1 MKTWKIWKNRSEPYW
16 KINRLYPMKP
26 LGIKIIKVSALFLVL
41 LFSILMLK
49 TISQYTSLEKNIGFL
64 AFKQQVVNNP
74 YWMTFFYIHI
84 FSITL
89 CLLAGLTQ
97 FSNRFLTENKNL
109 HKIIGKIYVYNI
121 LIINV
126 PACFVL
132 GLFSNG
138 GIIGI
143 TGFLIQ
149 DVLWAYFTVAA
160 ILCIKNGNVNAHRMY
175 MILSYAVTTTA
186 ITFRI
191 IKNLFYHETR
201 HDYQLFYGLNVWAA
215 LIINLF
221 VAYLIFRKE
230 TLLPRKIN
238 RRKENTQTEE

>member
-1 MKTWKIWKNRSEPYW
+1 MTKS
-16 KINRLYPMKP
+16 
-26 LGIKIIKVSALFLVL
+26 LGIKTAKVIAVFSVFI
-41 LFSILMLK
+41 FSILMLK
-49 TISQYTSLEKNIGFL
+49 VISQYTSFDKTVGFL

-89 CLLAGLTQ
+89 CFLAGLTQ
-97 FSNRFLTENKNL
+97 FSPQFLRENRSL
-109 HKIIGKIYVYNI
+109 HKMIGKVYVYNI

-138 GIIGI
+138 GLIGI
-143 TGFLIQ
+143 TGFLTQ
-149 DVLWAYFTVAA
+149 DILWAYFTIAA
-160 ILCIKNGNVNAHRMY
+160 VLSIKKGNIIRHKNF

-191 IKNLFYHETR
+191 IKNLFYNEKL
-201 HDYQLFYGLNVWAA
+201 HDYELFYGINVWLA
-215 LIINLF
+215 LVINLLI
-221 VAYLIFRKE
+221 AYYFLKRR
-230 TLLPRKIN
+230 LPHYR
-238 RRKENTQTEE
+238 

>member
-1 MKTWKIWKNRSEPYW
+1 MKC
-16 KINRLYPMKP
+16 
-26 LGIKIIKVSALFLVL
+26 LGIKIIKVTALFLVL

-49 TISQYTSLEKNIGFL
+49 TISQYTSFNKHIGFL

-74 YWMTFFYIHI
+74 YWMAFFYIHI

-97 FSNRFLTENKNL
+97 FSNRFLTENRGL
-109 HKIIGKIYVYNI
+109 HQIIGKIYVYNI

-138 GIIGI
+138 GLIGI
-143 TGFLIQ
+143 AGFLIQ
-149 DVLWAYFTVAA
+149 DILWAYFTIAA
-160 ILCIKNGNVNAHRMY
+160 VFSIKKGNIGNHKMY

-191 IKNLFYHETR
+191 VKNMFYNEER
-201 HDYQLFYGLNVWAA
+201 HDYELFYGLNVWAA
-215 LIINLF
+215 LFINLF
-221 VAYLIFRKE
+221 IAYLILKKDSFL
-230 TLLPRKIN
+230 TGKIN
-238 RRKENTQTEE
+238 SGKED

>member
-1 MKTWKIWKNRSEPYW
+1 MKS
-16 KINRLYPMKP
+16 
-26 LGIKIIKVSALFLVL
+26 LGIKTVKAIALFLVF

-49 TISQYTSLEKNIGFL
+49 TISQYTSFNKHIGFL
-64 AFKQQVVNNP
+64 AFKQQVVDNP

-97 FSNRFLTENKNL
+97 FSNRFLAENRNL

-138 GIIGI
+138 GLIGI

-149 DVLWAYFTVAA
+149 DILWAYFTIAA
-160 ILCIKNGNVNAHRMY
+160 VIFIKKGNISRHRMY

-191 IKNLFYHETR
+191 IKNLFYSEAHHPHRPTR
-201 HDYQLFYGLNVWAA
+201 ADFSHNSRSHSRNPDAPAVDSC
-215 LIINLF
+215 
-221 VAYLIFRKE
+221 
-230 TLLPRKIN
+230 
-238 RRKENTQTEE
+238 

>member
-1 MKTWKIWKNRSEPYW
+1 MKT
-16 KINRLYPMKP
+16 
-26 LGIKIIKVSALFLVL
+26 LGIKTLKTTAAFSVL

-49 TISQYTSLEKNIGFL
+49 TISQYTSLEKNTGFL

-74 YWMTFFYIHI
+74 YWMAFFYIHI

-97 FSNRFLTENKNL
+97 FSNRFLTENRNL

-160 ILCIKNGNVNAHRMY
+160 VIFIKKGNTGRHRIY
-175 MILSYAVTTTA
+175 MMLSYAVTTTA

-191 IKNLFYHETR
+191 VKHLFYNEGY
-201 HDYQLFYGLNVWAA
+201 HDYELFYGLNVWAA
-215 LIINLF
+215 LLINLF
-221 VAYLIFRKE
+221 IALLIAGKE
-230 TLLPRKIN
+230 SLLTGKIN
-238 RRKENTQTEE
+238 RGKEN

>member
-1 MKTWKIWKNRSEPYW
+1 MFMKS
-16 KINRLYPMKP
+16 
-26 LGIKIIKVSALFLVL
+26 LGIKILKAAALFLIF

-49 TISQYTSLEKNIGFL
+49 VISQYTSFDKNIGFL

-84 FSITL
+84 FSITF

-97 FSNRFLTENKNL
+97 FSSRLLAESRNL
-109 HKIIGKIYVYNI
+109 HRIVGKIYVYNI

-126 PACFVL
+126 PACFIL

-138 GIIGI
+138 GLIGI

-149 DVLWAYFTVAA
+149 DVLWAYFTIAA
-160 ILCIKNGNVNAHRMY
+160 VISVKKGNISRHKMY
-175 MILSYAVTTTA
+175 MTLSYAVTTTA

-191 IKNLFYHETR
+191 IKNLLYNETR
-201 HDYQLFYGLNVWAA
+201 HDYELFYGLNVWAA
-215 LIINLF
+215 LLINLF
-221 VAYLIFRKE
+221 IAYLMLRK
-230 TLLPRKIN
+230 
-238 RRKENTQTEE
+238 NTSVIGKN

>member
-1 MKTWKIWKNRSEPYW
+1 MKKS
-16 KINRLYPMKP
+16 
-26 LGIKIIKVSALFLVL
+26 LGIKIFTVIALFSVMI
-41 LFSILMLK
+41 FSILMLK
-49 TISQYTSLEKNIGFL
+49 TISQYTSFEKNIGFL
-64 AFKQQVVNNP
+64 LFKQQVVSNP
-74 YWMTFFYIHI
+74 YWMFFFYVHI

-97 FSNRFLTENKNL
+97 FSNQFLTENRRL
-109 HKIIGKIYVYNI
+109 HKIIGKMYVYNI

-138 GIIGI
+138 GLIGI

-149 DVLWAYFTVAA
+149 DFLWAYLTAA
-160 ILCIKNGNVNAHRMY
+160 AVLSIKKGNITRHRNY

-191 IKNLFYHETR
+191 IKNLFYNEKLHHYE
-201 HDYQLFYGLNVWAA
+201 LFYGLNVWAA
-215 LIINLF
+215 LFINLMI
-221 VAYLIFRKE
+221 AYLILRRNSV
-230 TLLPRKIN
+230 LSIN
-238 RRKENTQTEE
+238 SNGFKTNIKTDSQYQKK

>member
-1 MKTWKIWKNRSEPYW
+1 MVKSLGTKIVHALAIFSV
-16 KINRLYPMKP
+16 
-26 LGIKIIKVSALFLVL
+26 II
-41 LFSILMLK
+41 FSILMLK
-49 TISQYTSLEKNIGFL
+49 VVSQYTSFEKNVAFL

-74 YWMTFFYIHI
+74 YWLTFFYIHI

-97 FSNRFLTENKNL
+97 FSNQFLMENRKL
-109 HKIIGKIYVYNI
+109 HRIIGKIYVYNI

-138 GIIGI
+138 GLIGI

-149 DVLWAYFTVAA
+149 DILWAYCTIAA
-160 ILCIKNGNVNAHRMY
+160 VLLVKKGNIAGHRNY

-191 IKNLFYHETR
+191 IKNLFYNEQY
-201 HDYQLFYGLNVWAA
+201 HDYQLFYGINVWLA
-215 LIINLF
+215 LFINVLIAYLVVKKSQNTLSSQVKIINKNSKDDKQDQ
-221 VAYLIFRKE
+221 RK
-230 TLLPRKIN
+230 
-238 RRKENTQTEE
+238 

>member
-1 MKTWKIWKNRSEPYW
+1 MKY
-16 KINRLYPMKP
+16 
-26 LGIKIIKVSALFLVL
+26 LGIKIIKATALFLVL

-64 AFKQQVVNNP
+64 AFKQQVVDNP

-97 FSNRFLTENKNL
+97 FSSGFLAENRNL
-109 HKIIGKIYVYNI
+109 HQIIGKIYVYNI

-138 GIIGI
+138 GLVGI
-143 TGFLIQ
+143 AGFLVQ
-149 DVLWAYFTVAA
+149 DFLWAYFTIAA
-160 ILCIKNGNVNAHRMY
+160 VLSIKKRNINRHRMF
-175 MILSYAVTTTA
+175 MILSYSVTTTA

-191 IKNLFYHETR
+191 VKNLFYNEAK

-215 LIINLF
+215 LLINLF
-221 VAYLIFRKE
+221 IAYLILRKDS
-230 TLLPRKIN
+230 LLTGKIN
-238 RRKENTQTEE
+238 GRKENIKTEK

>member
-1 MKTWKIWKNRSEPYW
+1 MTKSLRVKIA
-16 KINRLYPMKP
+16 
-26 LGIKIIKVSALFLVL
+26 KVVAVFSVFI
-41 LFSILMLK
+41 FSILMLK
-49 TISQYTSLEKNIGFL
+49 TISQYTSLDKTVGFL

-74 YWMTFFYIHI
+74 YWMAFFYIHI

-97 FSNRFLTENKNL
+97 FSPQFLKENRKL
-109 HKIIGKIYVYNI
+109 HKIIGRIYVYNI

-126 PACFVL
+126 PACLVL

-138 GIIGI
+138 GLTGI

-149 DVLWAYFTVAA
+149 DFLWAYFTVIAV
-160 ILCIKNGNVNAHRMY
+160 LSIKKRNIIRHKNF

-191 IKNLFYHETR
+191 IKNLFYDEKL
-201 HDYQLFYGLNVWAA
+201 HDYELFYGMNVWLA
-215 LIINLF
+215 LIINLLI
-221 VAYLIFRKE
+221 AYYFLGKKNSTVE
-230 TLLPRKIN
+230 K
-238 RRKENTQTEE
+238 KHS

>member
-1 MKTWKIWKNRSEPYW
+1 MVKLW
-16 KINRLYPMKP
+16 
-26 LGIKIIKVSALFLVL
+26 GIKAAKVIAVFSVFI
-41 LFSILMLK
+41 FSILMLK
-49 TISQYTSLEKNIGFL
+49 VISQYISLDKTVGFL
-64 AFKQQVVNNP
+64 AFKQQMVNNP

-97 FSNRFLTENKNL
+97 FSAQFLKENRRL
-109 HKIIGKIYVYNI
+109 HRIIGKAYVYNI

-138 GIIGI
+138 GSIGI

-149 DVLWAYFTVAA
+149 DILWAYFTVSAVLS
-160 ILCIKNGNVNAHRMY
+160 IRKGNIIRHKNF

-191 IKNLFYHETR
+191 IKNLFYNEKR
-201 HDYQLFYGLNVWAA
+201 HDYELFYGMNVWIA
-215 LIINLF
+215 LIINLLI
-221 VAYLIFRKE
+221 AYSFLRQKRSSIAGK
-230 TLLPRKIN
+230 KHS
-238 RRKENTQTEE
+238 

>member
-1 MKTWKIWKNRSEPYW
+1 MKS
-16 KINRLYPMKP
+16 
-26 LGIKIIKVSALFLVL
+26 LGIKTVKAIALFLVF

-49 TISQYTSLEKNIGFL
+49 TISQYTSFNKHIGFL
-64 AFKQQVVNNP
+64 AFKQQVVDNP

-97 FSNRFLTENKNL
+97 FSNRFLAENRNL

-138 GIIGI
+138 GLIGI

-149 DVLWAYFTVAA
+149 DILWAYFTIAA
-160 ILCIKNGNVNAHRMY
+160 VIFIKKGNISRHRMY

-191 IKNLFYHETR
+191 IKNLFYSEAH
-201 HDYQLFYGLNVWAA
+201 HDYGLFYGLNVWTA
-215 LIINLF
+215 LFINLF
-221 VAYLIFRKE
+221 IGYLILKKE
-230 TLLPRKIN
+230 ALLPGKIN
-238 RRKENTQTEE
+238 GRKEN

>member
-1 MKTWKIWKNRSEPYW
+1 MVKS
-16 KINRLYPMKP
+16 
-26 LGIKIIKVSALFLVL
+26 LGIKAAKIIAVL
-41 LFSILMLK
+41 SVFIFSILMLK
-49 TISQYTSLEKNIGFL
+49 TISQYTTLDKTVGFL

-74 YWMTFFYIHI
+74 YWMGFFYIHI

-97 FSNRFLTENKNL
+97 FSTQFLRENRSL
-109 HKIIGKIYVYNI
+109 HKIIGKMYVYNI

-138 GIIGI
+138 GLIGI

-149 DVLWAYFTVAA
+149 DMLWAYFTVVAVA
-160 ILCIKNGNVNAHRMY
+160 SIRKGNIIRHKNY

-191 IKNLFYHETR
+191 IKNLFYNEER
-201 HDYQLFYGLNVWAA
+201 HDYELFYGINVWLA
-215 LIINLF
+215 LVINLLIAYYF
-221 VAYLIFRKE
+221 VRGSFRPYRPK
-230 TLLPRKIN
+230 
-238 RRKENTQTEE
+238 

>member
-1 MKTWKIWKNRSEPYW
+1 MKS
-16 KINRLYPMKP
+16 

-49 TISQYTSLEKNIGFL
+49 TISQYISLEKNIGFL

-97 FSNRFLTENKNL
+97 FSNRFLTENRNL

-149 DVLWAYFTVAA
+149 DVLWAYFTIAA
-160 ILCIKNGNVNAHRMY
+160 ILFIKKGNVNRHRMY

-191 IKNLFYHETR
+191 IKNMFYNETL
-201 HDYQLFYGLNVWAA
+201 HDYELFYGLNVWAA
-215 LIINLF
+215 LFINLF
-221 VAYLIFRKE
+221 IAYLILRKE
-230 TLLPRKIN
+230 SLLPGKIN
-238 RRKENTQTEE
+238 GGKED